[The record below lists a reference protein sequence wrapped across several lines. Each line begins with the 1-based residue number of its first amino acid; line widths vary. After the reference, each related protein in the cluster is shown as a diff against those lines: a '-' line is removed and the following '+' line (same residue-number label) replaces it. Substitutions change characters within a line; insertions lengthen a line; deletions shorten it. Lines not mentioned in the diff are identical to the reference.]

1 MNFARLKSSLAG
13 CTTFSSKWTGG
24 YGRRRIALSA
34 LIPPQLKNSVPC
46 DDKLPLTIIL
56 HGLLGSANNWRS
68 LLAREDMLAGRFVC
82 ALDLRNHGKS
92 EHSDSMTYKEMA
104 CDVIEFVDKEHRVR
118 DISVVGH
125 SMGGKVAMHLAL
137 AFPER
142 ISNLV
147 VVDIAPVSY
156 SGTLM
161 HSAIIEGMSSMDL
174 KSIKNLTQA
183 RAALEGI
190 IPNLETREFVLTNL
204 IQHPVSKEYMWKVLE
219 KVIYQTFHHLKPHL
233 FRALVC
239 G

>member
-1 MNFARLKSSLAG
+1 MNFARLKSSLIG

-24 YGRRRIALSA
+24 YARRRIALSA

-92 EHSDSMTYKEMA
+92 EHADSMTYKEMA
-104 CDVIEFVDKEHRVR
+104 CDVIDFVDKEHRVR

-147 VVDIAPVSY
+147 VVDIAPVVR
-156 SGTLM
+156 GR
-161 HSAIIEGMSSMDL
+161 EGVE
-174 KSIKNLTQA
+174 
-183 RAALEGI
+183 R
-190 IPNLETREFVLTNL
+190 
-204 IQHPVSKEYMWKVLE
+204 
-219 KVIYQTFHHLKPHL
+219 
-233 FRALVC
+233 
-239 G
+239 